1 MKEQF
6 AKDVLVGL
14 TSNPKKLS
22 SKYFYDKKGDELFIE
37 IMNLP
42 EYYLTNSEMEILSEQ
57 SGDIVKSMS
66 LNGDYFE
73 VFELG
78 AGDGT
83 KTIKF
88 LEVLKGKS
96 FKYVP
101 VDISENAINLIES
114 NFKPYNSWLKT
125 DGLVGDYFNIL
136 KEVNKSTNKIV
147 LFLGSNLGNMD
158 DEKATGFLNLLS
170 NAMNAGDYLL
180 LGLDLKKD
188 KAVIAPAYNDS
199 KGVTAAFNL
208 NLLTRINRELGADFN
223 LTDFAHSPLYDDEK
237 GIAYSFIKPTK
248 AQEVNISKLNKKINF
263 SKGEL
268 IHTEISR
275 KYNTEI
281 LNSILEPTDL
291 VLQDQFLDQKKYFA
305 NFLIQKK

>member
-1 MKEQF
+1 
-6 AKDVLVGL
+6 
-14 TSNPKKLS
+14 
-22 SKYFYDKKGDELFIE
+22 
-37 IMNLP
+37 
-42 EYYLTNSEMEILSEQ
+42 
-57 SGDIVKSMS
+57 
-66 LNGDYFE
+66 
-73 VFELG
+73 
-78 AGDGT
+78 
-83 KTIKF
+83 
-88 LEVLKGKS
+88 
-96 FKYVP
+96 
-101 VDISENAINLIES
+101 
-114 NFKPYNSWLKT
+114 
-125 DGLVGDYFNIL
+125 
-136 KEVNKSTNKIV
+136 

-281 LNSILEPTDL
+281 LNSILESTDL